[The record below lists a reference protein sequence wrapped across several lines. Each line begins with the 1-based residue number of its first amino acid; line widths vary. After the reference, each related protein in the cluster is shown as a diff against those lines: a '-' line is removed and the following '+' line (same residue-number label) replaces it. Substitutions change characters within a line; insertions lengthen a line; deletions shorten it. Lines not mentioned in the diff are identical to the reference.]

1 MGIPTNETD
10 RLWEDLY
17 NCKIYTEEIEDVE
30 PELTVVL
37 VGNSVISEEEAA
49 RLPHPTLNIPGTQQS
64 LVQLDVFHQL
74 HCLNDLRKAIWPER
88 YPHMWKIE
96 DGQINRDW
104 TGWWH
109 WGMFPDIIHWEPE
122 RLTCSQL

>member
-1 MGIPTNETD
+1 MS
-10 RLWEDLY
+10 L
-17 NCKIYTEEIEDVE
+17 
-30 PELTVVL
+30 ELTVIS

-49 RLPHPTLNIPGTQQS
+49 RLPHPTLSIPGTQQY

-88 YPHMWKIE
+88 YPHMWRIE
-96 DGQINRDW
+96 NGQIDRNW

-109 WGMFPDIIHWEPE
+109 WGKLLSWYDNSLGAKKLID
-122 RLTCSQL
+122 